1 MKSPLPLLV
10 ISVLLISGCAQGGS
24 KKSAAPKLTAAEAN
38 NQKMIRNCEIRMP
51 HLIDFSAY
59 YQSGD
64 FLMALDAIT
73 YRAGSLSVLSYSE
86 KEGTLLNATNRSERI
101 ASIQLNNGVNKSKEI
116 NQFLKDIDLY
126 IDFCD
131 SLTIQ

>member
-1 MKSPLPLLV
+1 
-10 ISVLLISGCAQGGS
+10 
-24 KKSAAPKLTAAEAN
+24 
-38 NQKMIRNCEIRMP
+38 MP

-59 YQSGD
+59 YQSSD

-86 KEGTLLNATNRSERI
+86 EEGTLLNATNRSEII
-101 ASIQLNNGVNKSKEI
+101 ASIQLNNGMNKSKEI

-131 SLTIQ
+131 SLTTQ

>member
-1 MKSPLPLLV
+1 MKSRLSLLV
-10 ISVLLISGCAQGGS
+10 ISALLISGCAQGDS
-24 KKSAAPKLTAAEAN
+24 KESAAPKITAAEAN
-38 NQKMIRNCEIRMP
+38 NQKMIKNCEIKMP

-86 KEGTLLNATNRSERI
+86 EEGTLLNATNRSERI
-101 ASIQLNNGVNKSKEI
+101 VAGQLNNGVNKSKEI

>member
-1 MKSPLPLLV
+1 MKYRLSLLV
-10 ISVLLISGCAQGGS
+10 ISALLISGCAQGDS
-24 KKSAAPKLTAAEAN
+24 KESATPKITAAEAN
-38 NQKMIRNCEIRMP
+38 NQKMIKNCEIKMP

-73 YRAGSLSVLSYSE
+73 YTAGSLSVLSYSE
-86 KEGTLLNATNRSERI
+86 EEGTLLNATNRSEII

-116 NQFLKDIDLY
+116 NQFLNDINLY

-131 SLTIQ
+131 SLATQ